1 MTKYTVPIS
10 PIPQSRPRFNSRQKR
25 AYEKPEMTAYK
36 KAVRYHVLAARP
48 QIIEKG
54 AVMLDVCFYVQPPQY
69 IAKVKKNAAAL
80 QKETMFCEK
89 KPDIDNYFKAVTD
102 AVNGV
107 LYKDDGQIAVMICR
121 KVYSLNP
128 RTEISI
134 DPL

>member
-10 PIPQSRPRFNSRQKR
+10 PMPQSRPRFNSRQKR

-36 KAVRYHVLAARP
+36 KSVRYHVMADRP
-48 QIIEKG
+48 KIIEKG
-54 AVMLDVCFYVQPPQY
+54 AVTLDVCFYIQPPQY
-69 IAKVKKNAAAL
+69 IAKVKKNAEAL
-80 QKETMFCEK
+80 REETMYCEK

>member
-48 QIIEKG
+48 QIIDKG

-69 IAKVKKNAAAL
+69 IAKVKKNTVAL
-80 QKETMFCEK
+80 QQEMMFCEK

-102 AVNGV
+102 ALNGV